1 MANSAQ
7 DHINQIR
14 RDKYG
19 LDENGRLKGVN
30 PLASDLHD
38 SIEHL
43 SEGLYSRNAHF
54 IFELIQNAEDN
65 TYTETEANAS
75 LCFELVKTDPTRTPS
90 SNGAV
95 IIRNNEIGFSPDNV
109 NAICAVGKST
119 KSKTQGYIGEKGIG
133 FKSVFKV
140 TTNPHIFSNGYS
152 FCLPEIDEETRLG
165 YIVPQWIDIP
175 PKGIDLT
182 QTTIILPLDKK
193 EFNYE
198 KIETMLRE
206 IEPETILFL
215 SKLKQLKIITDTED
229 NGDNITIYKDDSEA
243 PFIHILV
250 EGTWQGKNLYKLDEF
265 LFYAK
270 SFDKPPEITHEK
282 RIGIDQRDVSI
293 AFPIGEDK
301 ESAGKIFAYLPV
313 QPDTGLPFIIN
324 ADFILTSNR
333 EDVLKDEPWNQW
345 LLDCVSD
352 VFIEAFEKWLDA
364 ETYRTK
370 IFGFIPLGANNDFL
384 KPVVDSIQS
393 NLKNHKIILTEPD
406 GQKRMPEQ
414 TMTAPKDFRLLL
426 STSTFPK
433 PLLDTRI
440 VLSELEIYRKQIEF
454 IGVKTITLEIVKK
467 CFQDR
472 SWIGSHD
479 EGWLL
484 ECYQFLSK
492 QDFSTLRL
500 TDCPIVPVEVEGKAQ
515 WSCDDEQPIYF
526 ELDDECKKVL
536 DEKPVCACIPLAFL
550 NSNFF
555 AKIKD
560 DEKLC
565 TWMTE
570 TLKIY
575 PFSKNN
581 YAVDILMWLKEHY
594 SNISESD
601 LISTT
606 VFLLRLADTN
616 FDFKDIPIVLSDG
629 RRMLLSEA
637 LALQEIQMVVSS
649 SRADSETGWHH
660 IWKTK
665 NDRSHFLV
673 LSNCYPEEVCESFF
687 KKDLILLY
695 PKPFYRK
702 DIGYYHEYYDYLPP
716 EWMKDDNHTVS
727 NHEASALI
735 QFLEKNSYIIEGW
748 PYCKHDFRNDGRCN
762 FSTELKEASFIQY
775 LKKLRWLPTTKGL
788 AYSGQAFLPSPD
800 IKDILGDSV
809 PYFQGS
815 LQSNI
820 IDLLGIR
827 TKATVEELMSV
838 LEQHSQNGD
847 DSKELAERVYRTLDS
862 RDLSEN
868 IKRRLRESNL
878 ILAAMDSKFGWV
890 NYKDVVWKDQKD
902 VMGDDFIF
910 LENTYPKLKNFF
922 VNIIGV
928 KEDFDTEVFA
938 RRWIKLQNESS
949 RDNKEIEGILTSI
962 YRKIRPVFD
971 KEELPA
977 WWQNFADKVEI
988 WTQDKMFKKPQSV
1001 YVPDDGDL
1009 KQVFQ
1014 GNGIAF
1020 VWRPEKDSFSDW
1032 EALYSAIGIKY
1043 LSESVKIS
1051 LVEDNQHDVPDHHA
1065 QFLTDSA
1072 KILIATWI
1080 REQYYKDFDRLI
1092 KSQVIDALLN
1102 TSEACV
1108 FSLNVNYLLD
1118 EKSVVNPSDC
1128 FWDKEQKVLLTKD
1141 QSGERTKNTIA
1152 RTLARAMMPNRA
1164 YKEFADWIELVLTE
1178 QDYRWRIQQK
1188 SWQIPMEVRNWMENL
1203 GRDPLPNKPSS
1214 YTTLPV
1220 DNPTESIESIK
1231 SKPNPII
1238 PQNNIDSS
1246 HESEKEDILDSMPPL
1261 GSLPPQPPEKDSPE
1275 RSFDYDLELVK
1286 SFNRSGE
1293 TKLKGETSNE
1303 GNLVKDPERRIE
1315 KETIR
1320 QADMISAEPD
1330 PEKRRWTTERTIL
1343 EGPDEQVRK
1352 TLEEWYGGKCQIC
1365 DSTFPERD
1373 GRPFF
1378 IAKYM
1383 VERKLARQVD
1393 TYANAICLCAEHF
1406 AKWQHGAVV
1415 ADNISSQIN
1424 SLKLASEGGDE
1435 NLQLKVKLCGEEC
1448 VIKFKKKHVIA
1459 LQGLMNAYDQNDVSY
1474 L

>member
-65 TYTETEANAS
+65 TYTEANAPLAS
-75 LCFELVKTDPTRTPS
+75 LCFELVQTDPTGTPS

-95 IIRNNEIGFSPDNV
+95 IIRNNEIGFFPENV
-109 NAICAVGKST
+109 DAICAVGKS
-119 KSKTQGYIGEKGIG
+119 KKIKNQGYIGEKGIG
-133 FKSVFKV
+133 FKSVFRV
-140 TTNPHIFSNGYS
+140 TSIPHIFSNGYS
-152 FCLPEIDEETRLG
+152 FCLPENDKETGLG
-165 YIVPQWIDIP
+165 YIVPQWIDFP
-175 PKGIDLT
+175 PKGIDLS

-193 EFNYE
+193 EFNYKSIE
-198 KIETMLRE
+198 KLLHE

-215 SKLKQLKIITDTED
+215 TKLKELTIFTDTG
-229 NGDNITIYKDDSEA
+229 NNIIISKDDSKD
-243 PFIHILV
+243 PLIKIQVL
-250 EGTWQGKNLYKLDEF
+250 GTRQGESFSKVDEF
-265 LFYAK
+265 LFYTK
-270 SFDKPPEITHEK
+270 SFNKPPEITHEK
-282 RIGIDQRDVSI
+282 RIDINQCDVSI
-293 AFPIGEDK
+293 AFPLSENK
-301 ESAGKIFAYLPV
+301 ESTGKIFAYLPV
-313 QPDTGLPFIIN
+313 RSDTGFPFLIN
-324 ADFILTSNR
+324 ADFILPSSR
-333 EDVLKDEPWNQW
+333 EDILDVPWNHW
-345 LLDCVSD
+345 LMGCVSD

-364 ETYRTK
+364 ETYRTM
-370 IFGFIPLGANNDFL
+370 IFGFIPLEANNDFL

-393 NLKNHKIILTEPD
+393 NLKNREVILTEPD

-414 TMTAPKDFRLLL
+414 TMTASKEFRLLL

-454 IGVKTITLEIVKK
+454 IGVKTISLEIVKK

-472 SWIGSHD
+472 TWIGSHD

-492 QDFSTLRL
+492 RDFSTLRL
-500 TDCPIVPVEVEGKAQ
+500 TDCPIVPVEAEGKAQ

-560 DEKLC
+560 DEKLR

-606 VFLLRLADTN
+606 VFLSRLADIKL
-616 FDFKDIPIVLSDG
+616 DFKNIPVLLSDG

-637 LALQEIQMVVSS
+637 FALPEIQMVVSS
-649 SRADSETGWHH
+649 SLSDSETGWHH
-660 IWKTK
+660 IWKTQ

-673 LSNCYPEEVCESFF
+673 LSNCYPEEVCESFI

-695 PKPFYRK
+695 PKPFYKK
-702 DIGYYHEYYDYLPP
+702 DIRYYEENYDYLPP
-716 EWMKDDNHTVS
+716 EWMKDDNHTI
-727 NHEASALI
+727 NNQEASALI
-735 QFLEKNSYIIEGW
+735 QFLEKNSYKIEEW
-748 PYCKHDFRNDGRCN
+748 LFYKRDFRNDRRCS
-762 FSTELKEASFIQY
+762 FSTEKKEASFIQC

-788 AYSGQAFLPSPD
+788 AYTGQAFLPSPD
-800 IKDILGDSV
+800 IKEILGDSV

-827 TKATVEELMSV
+827 TKATVEELISV
-838 LEQHSQNGD
+838 LEQHAQNGD

-890 NYKDVVWKDQKD
+890 NYKDVVWKDRKD
-902 VMGDDFIF
+902 VLGDDFIF

-928 KEDFDTEVFA
+928 KEDVDTEVFA

-949 RDNKEIEGILTSI
+949 RDIKEIEGILTII
-962 YRKIRPVFD
+962 YRKISLVFD
-971 KEELPA
+971 MEELPT

-988 WTQDKMFKKPQSV
+988 WTQDKMFKKSQSV

-1014 GNGIAF
+1014 GNSIAF

-1032 EALYSAIGIKY
+1032 EALYRALGIKY

-1051 LVEDNQHDVPDHHA
+1051 LVEDNQHEVPDHHA
-1065 QFLTDSA
+1065 QFLTDAA

-1080 REQYYKDFDRLI
+1080 REQSNNDFDRLI
-1092 KSQVIDALLN
+1092 KSQVIDAFLN

-1152 RTLARAMMPNRA
+1152 RTLARALMPNRA

-1188 SWQIPMEVRNWMENL
+1188 SWQIPAEVRNWMENL
-1203 GRDPLPNKPSS
+1203 GRDLLPNKPGS

-1220 DNPTESIESIK
+1220 DDLTESIESIK
-1231 SKPNPII
+1231 SKPNQII

-1246 HESEKEDILDSMPPL
+1246 HESEKEDILDSMHPK
-1261 GSLPPQPPEKDSPE
+1261 GGLPSQPPEKDSPE
-1275 RSFDYDLELVK
+1275 RSFDYDLELDK

-1293 TKLKGETSNE
+1293 TILKGETSNE

-1320 QADMISAEPD
+1320 HAEMIFAEPD
-1330 PEKRRWTTERTIL
+1330 PEKRRRATERTIL

-1352 TLEEWYGGKCQIC
+1352 NLEEWYGGKCQIC
-1365 DSTFPERD
+1365 HSSFPQRD

-1378 IAKYM
+1378 IANYM

-1393 TYANAICLCAEHF
+1393 TSANVLCLCAEHF
-1406 AKWQHGAVV
+1406 AKWQHGAVE
-1415 ADNISSQIN
+1415 ADNIISQIN
-1424 SLKLASEGGDE
+1424 SIKLVSDGGDE
-1435 NLQLKVKLCGEEC
+1435 NLQLKIKLCGEEC
-1448 VIKFKKKHVIA
+1448 VIKFKEKHVIA
-1459 LQGLMNAYDQNDVSY
+1459 LRGLRNAYGQNDVSD